1 MWQWLGFS
9 WRLKEKGH
17 RAGQPG
23 RAPSPTE
30 NGQLWKFLGM
40 TAPPNLYTLSWP
52 TGGGH
57 EPLGVKF
64 YKGAPWLG
72 KALSQ
77 ATKHSMAQLP

>member
-1 MWQWLGFS
+1 
-9 WRLKEKGH
+9 
-17 RAGQPG
+17 
-23 RAPSPTE
+23 
-30 NGQLWKFLGM
+30 M
-40 TAPPNLYTLSWP
+40 TAPPNPYTLSWP